1 MTPRVKRRI
10 STSAITAPF
19 VALIAPCVAAE
30 PVPDPNVSEGVGVA
44 LVWIYGDDDALR
56 SPDAGETPSPA
67 AGIGDRAG
75 YDPLLSGYR
84 SRYTGR
90 ENRLELRVRGSAPGF
105 VPRLQTSA
113 GLALGIDTSLLGE
126 REGGAR
132 GGALRAEDIGSFV
145 EVGWFL
151 SRPSDVRG
159 SDAVSPAVGL
169 RLYPIDGDFERVGW
183 LEALGWGGASG
194 PRRESPYEASRGA
207 VRAARAWL
215 DTSPLDVFAGFKT
228 ATFVEPVPNAP
239 AIEETSYGF
248 FAGVEARPTELVT
261 LGVAGGYF
269 EHGLLEGTAHGARAV
284 TAGGSAMAMLKRGM
298 TEPRSPVSFLGQ
310 GDDPFR
316 STADAPS
323 GAFSLGVEFSAL
335 VQRLGDFDRPGRT
348 TLSPARALALTG
360 GARLGLFETSAAF
373 VVRDA
378 AFVMRNAPGVFP
390 SHTVPRAAQ
399 HDAERTALLS
409 NGIVFSEVVRLD
421 VALGLR
427 FPAAVMTGALDRF
440 GQPTGATLVL
450 NAPGDIELLPAGA
463 VPVPVLDLRPS
474 VEAHLSR
481 LLSAVLWVQ
490 YRRDYNRARLAS
502 GAAGATVRGFTDPN
516 RLGYG
521 AAARAAW

>member
-1 MTPRVKRRI
+1 M
-10 STSAITAPF
+10 
-19 VALIAPCVAAE
+19 ALMALMALMAPCAAAE
-30 PVPDPNVSEGVGVA
+30 PAADPEASEGVRVG
-44 LVWIYGDDDALR
+44 LVWIYGDDDALH
-56 SPDAGETPSPA
+56 SPDASETPSPA
-67 AGIGDRAG
+67 AGMGDRAG
-75 YDPLLSGYR
+75 YDPLFSGYR

-90 ENRLELRVRGSAPGF
+90 ENRLELRVRGTAPGL

-113 GLALGIDTSLLGE
+113 GLALGIDTSSLGE

-132 GGALRAEDIGSFV
+132 GGPLRAEDIGSFV
-145 EVGWFL
+145 EVRW
-151 SRPSDVRG
+151 S
-159 SDAVSPAVGL
+159 AVGL

-183 LEALGWGGASG
+183 LEALGWGGATG
-194 PRRESPYEASRGA
+194 PRRESPYEASRDA

-215 DTSPLDVFAGFKT
+215 DISPLEVFAGVKT

-248 FAGVEARPTELVT
+248 FAGVEARPIELVT

-269 EHGLLEGTAHGARAV
+269 EHGRLEGVGRSARAV
-284 TAGGSAMAMLKRGM
+284 TAGGSAMATLKRGM

-316 STADAPS
+316 ATEDAPS

-335 VQRLGDFDRPGRT
+335 VQRLGDFDRPGQT
-348 TLSPARALALTG
+348 TLAPARALALTG

-390 SHTVPRAAQ
+390 NQTVPRAAQ
-399 HDAERTALLS
+399 RDAERTALLT
-409 NGIVFSEVVRLD
+409 NGIVFSKLVRLD

-440 GQPTGATLVL
+440 GQPTGSTLVL

-463 VPVPVLDLRPS
+463 IPVPVLDLRPS
-474 VEAHLSR
+474 VEARLSR

-490 YRRDYNRARLAS
+490 YRRDYNRAQLAV
-502 GAAGATVRGFTDPN
+502 GAAGATVRGFADPN

-521 AAARAAW
+521 AAVRAAW